1 MESLPE
7 EGRLSE
13 QSIDGYTQNESQNT
27 HNVPTGNEGYGLSDG
42 GKLLTQVASRSNS
55 GSKVASQP
63 VENSATS
70 ATIGISSGGVPKLV
84 RNDQLK
90 ISTLINV

>member
-1 MESLPE
+1 MESLHE

-13 QSIDGYTQNESQNT
+13 QHIDGYALNESQNS
-27 HNVPTGNEGYGLSDG
+27 HEVPTGKESYGLSDG

-63 VENSATS
+63 VEDSAPST
-70 ATIGISSGGVPKLV
+70 TVGISSGSVPRLV
-84 RNDQLK
+84 RK
-90 ISTLINV
+90 